1 MTDNLSLKDFCQR
14 LVESGLMTPD
24 EILSF
29 RQKFPSGQRP
39 ATGAAMAEAM
49 LQRQRLTPFQAER
62 LMEGKHQ
69 HLVLGNNILLEK
81 IGEGGMGE
89 VFRAEHRRMRRVV
102 CVKVLRPSLMTST
115 SAIRRF
121 QREAQAAAQLIHP
134 NVVTAY
140 DADEAKGI
148 FFLVMEFVEGA
159 DLGSIVNQHGPLT
172 VTEALSYIAQ
182 AARGLEYAHSKGV
195 IHRDIKPGNLLLDR
209 QGTVRVLDMGLAR
222 FDEHYEVEN
231 SGSNVSDQL
240 TRENQIVGTVEYMA
254 PEQADDSG
262 QVDRRSDMYSLGC
275 TLYRLLTGHPP
286 YLADTP
292 LKTLMAHRIRPI
304 PSLRAERTDVPEA
317 VDEIYKRMV
326 AKAPAD
332 RYQTMGE
339 LLQAL
344 EPLVG
349 TTGPST
355 SRSLRGGRRNFDFA
369 VTRTLSI
376 DVPSKREATSDMS
389 AGDARTEQSDDQ
401 SVARISAAKS
411 APQAHLSRFPA
422 VGIDLGT
429 TFSVV
434 AHLDDLGRPHALSNS
449 EGEVITPS
457 MVLFDGDEVVVG
469 KEAVKAMSVAM
480 EQVADCPKRELGQ
493 PEYHKQLDGQ
503 RLPPEVLQ
511 AYVLNKLRQDA
522 SRKIGP
528 FRRVVITVP
537 AYFDENRR
545 KATEDAGY
553 MAGFD
558 VLDLIN
564 EPTAAALAYAFQ
576 RGQFGSAPSSV
587 VERVLVYDL
596 GGGTFDVTVMEIRG
610 NDFITLATD
619 GDVRLG
625 GRDWDQRL
633 LDYVAEQFTR
643 KFGTDPREDPNILG
657 RLWRDCEEAK
667 RTLTARV
674 KTHIICEFHGDSLRL
689 EVSRSL
695 LQELTL
701 DLLERTAFT
710 TRQAM
715 EAAGLKWD
723 QLNHVLLVGGATRMP
738 AVVEMLR
745 NLTGKEPNSSLA
757 PDEVVAHGAAL
768 RAGQLLEK
776 FGDRPPRFRIRN
788 VNSHSLGIVGTD
800 SRTGRKQNAIL
811 IARNTPLPASVKRIF
826 RTSKPGQ
833 TSLHLHIVE
842 GESQLPEECSEIGM
856 CKIRGLPPNLPAQT
870 PLEVRF
876 LYAENGRITVTVQ
889 VPGQAIPI
897 EQEIVR
903 VKTLTQVELDR
914 WRERICGLPPRS
926 DSAEREPVITQTLAT
941 EDFLPGQVV
950 VDAAGTPE
958 KAKAAEPSPP
968 PG

>member
-1 MTDNLSLKDFCQR
+1 MTADLSLKDFCQR
-14 LVESGLMTPD
+14 LVESELMTPE

-39 ATGAAMAEAM
+39 STAATMAEA
-49 LQRQRLTPFQAER
+49 LVGRHRLTPFQVER
-62 LMEGKHQ
+62 LMAGKHLQ
-69 HLVLGNNILLEK
+69 LVLGNNVLLEK

-89 VFRAEHRRMRRVV
+89 VFRAEHRRMRRAV
-102 CVKVLRPSLMTST
+102 CVKVLRPSLMTSD

-159 DLGSIVNQHGPLT
+159 DLGSIVNEHGPLT
-172 VTEALSYIAQ
+172 VGEALSYIAQ

-209 QGTVRVLDMGLAR
+209 TGTVRVLDLGLAR
-222 FDEHYEVEN
+222 FDEHYESED
-231 SGSNVSDQL
+231 SNPSEQL

-262 QVDRRSDMYSLGC
+262 QVDRRSDIYSLGC
-275 TLYRLLTGHPP
+275 TLFRLLTGHPP

-292 LKTLMAHRIRPI
+292 IKTLMAHRIRPI
-304 PSLRAERTDVPEA
+304 PSLRAERTDVSEA
-317 VDEIYKRMV
+317 IDGLFQRMV
-326 AKAPAD
+326 AKSPSD
-332 RYQTMGE
+332 RFQTMTE
-339 LLQAL
+339 LLAAL
-344 EPLVG
+344 ERLQESSSQ
-349 TTGPST
+349 TST
-355 SRSLRGGRRNFDFA
+355 RVLRGSRGNLDFA
-369 VTRTLSI
+369 VTRTLTV
-376 DVPSKREATSDMS
+376 DVPSKRESTSHIVS
-389 AGDARTEQSDDQ
+389 GDAHTEQSDDRALVRN
-401 SVARISAAKS
+401 SLGKA
-411 APQAHLSRFPA
+411 APQAHLSPYPA

-434 AHLDDLGRPHALSNS
+434 AHLDDLGRPSAVSNS
-449 EGEVITPS
+449 EGDVTTPS
-457 MVLFDGDEVVVG
+457 VVLFDGDEVVVG

-493 PEYHKQLDGQ
+493 PEYHKLLDGQ

-522 SRKIGP
+522 TRKIGA
-528 FRRVVITVP
+528 FRKVVITVP

-553 MAGFD
+553 MAGFE

-564 EPTAAALAYAFQ
+564 EPTAAAIAYAFQ
-576 RGQFGSAPSSV
+576 RGQGGAV
-587 VERVLVYDL
+587 VDAAAVERVLVYDL

-610 NDFITLATD
+610 NEFITLATD
-619 GDVRLG
+619 GDVQLG

-633 LDYVAEQFTR
+633 LDYVAEQFMR
-643 KFGTDPREDPNILG
+643 KFGSDPRDDANVLG

-667 RTLTARV
+667 RTLTARL
-674 KTHIICEFHGDSLRL
+674 KTHVICEYHGDSLRL

-715 EAAGLKWD
+715 QAAGLEWQ
-723 QLNHVLLVGGATRMP
+723 QLQHVFLVGGATRMP

-768 RAGQLLEK
+768 HAGQILEK
-776 FGDRPPRFRIRN
+776 YGDRPPRFQIRN

-826 RTSKPGQ
+826 RTQKPGQ
-833 TSLHLHIVE
+833 TSLHLQIVE
-842 GESQLPEECSEIGM
+842 GESQLPEECAEIGL
-856 CKIRGLPPNLPAQT
+856 CKIRGLPRNLPAQT

-889 VPGQAIPI
+889 VPGEARQI

-903 VKTLTQVELDR
+903 AKTLTQAELDR
-914 WRERICGLPPRS
+914 WRGLISGLPPRGCLLYTS
-926 DSAEREPVITQTLAT
+926 
-941 EDFLPGQVV
+941 
-950 VDAAGTPE
+950 
-958 KAKAAEPSPP
+958 PSPRDLSTSRMP
-968 PG
+968 SSA